1 MIKCDVHFCERI
13 LRNQYKQ
20 LKFQGFRVVNNET
33 LIFMESGN
41 IYKGRY
47 HNKLNR
53 LTQYPEL
60 LPKLDFLDNEF
71 APKQTWQWLTI
82 LMNNRYE
89 RKCNIREKETL
100 YKVILKSDWFHSI
113 DSDILVMEFNHKKEY
128 MWTQFS
134 YDINFTYFNIDEWSN
149 VRHRLITDQHE
160 TSQLK
165 HNYLFNGYV
174 FYKENDIVCLT
185 DACSLS
191 DNDCHIPI
199 TNDVK
204 SKYIENIF
212 QKKPIPKQ
220 DVRMGIVKKPFIL
233 QQDSSST
240 LSLIEKPINLNL
252 IDRSKQLLQ
261 NLPVGYMNHDH
272 MIIINVDDGFVWKW
286 KYHAESMAG
295 KLKNERNTIKD
306 FFACSPDQQDF
317 GNDKFNFKNIKLMID
332 DFLNKVWNLPN
343 LNYIICGIVV
353 IVVLI
358 AIFTIQCLCR
368 WCCRHRYHHGRRN
381 LSHCTISSVYSNS
394 SKSEKMKSN
403 KGKCS
408 IKKRLMKPNSF
419 PTYNRRLDSP
429 KSVSSEY
436 KSRKTIHAPPLPR
449 FREQQKFN
457 KKKIPSTL
465 TTAKVANHSDSPS
478 DTSSA
483 VLVSP
488 FMDDPTPMNIKLK
501 LINQPMKKKTFQP
514 NPFIMKKYQS
524 APQPKLPQMKISV
537 IDELAQS
544 SIEFGQCVAKVKR
557 PKTKKHKCPMEQFSP
572 Q

>member
-1 MIKCDVHFCERI
+1 MWPFLTLLLFFYTFCMIKCDVHFCERI

-41 IYKGRY
+41 IYKGTY

-53 LTQYPEL
+53 LTQYPIL

-286 KYHAESMAG
+286 KYHAESMA
-295 KLKNERNTIKD
+295 
-306 FFACSPDQQDF
+306 
-317 GNDKFNFKNIKLMID
+317 
-332 DFLNKVWNLPN
+332 
-343 LNYIICGIVV
+343 VV